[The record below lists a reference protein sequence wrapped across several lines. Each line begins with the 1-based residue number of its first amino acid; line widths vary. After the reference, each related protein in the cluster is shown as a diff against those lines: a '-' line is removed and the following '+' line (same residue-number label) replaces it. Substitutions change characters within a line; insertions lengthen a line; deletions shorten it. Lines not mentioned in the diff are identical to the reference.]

1 MSETGEVS
9 QKNKLFTAA
18 VLLLLVIVAVLGYLN
33 YRTVS
38 AARGA
43 NPGSAGQI
51 LIHGLQ
57 GQDVVITMSD
67 LEKLPAVTQHAE
79 AEQAG
84 GEEIQVD
91 ATGSLLDTLLEQYG
105 RSQQDF
111 SRIRF
116 TAKDGYSIAV
126 PADIL
131 KNRQIILSY
140 INDGKPLEQD
150 WQPVRVVIP
159 GERAMYWVKDMIRID
174 LETGADKV
182 PATQL
187 VFLDTAAPKLPQ
199 ESYQDDGS
207 TGKVIRI
214 SDLIAKYCWGG
225 PVQNVFIEAA
235 DGLEKNET
243 NVNFSNADLEITGQ
257 DTPKFLE
264 PGLPEGMTIRDVLV
278 VNYGATAFFDY
289 AEGIRVLPKQTLG
302 SKTGIALSE
311 IIKQTGLAGADDYL
325 FTMADGGSVMVATT
339 DLGSALV
346 YEDADGSL
354 AFTGSG
360 ASGPVNV
367 GDLLSI
373 EPVT

>member
-159 GERAMYWVKDMIRID
+159 G
-174 LETGADKV
+174 
-182 PATQL
+182 
-187 VFLDTAAPKLPQ
+187 
-199 ESYQDDGS
+199 
-207 TGKVIRI
+207 
-214 SDLIAKYCWGG
+214 
-225 PVQNVFIEAA
+225 
-235 DGLEKNET
+235 
-243 NVNFSNADLEITGQ
+243 
-257 DTPKFLE
+257 
-264 PGLPEGMTIRDVLV
+264 
-278 VNYGATAFFDY
+278 
-289 AEGIRVLPKQTLG
+289 
-302 SKTGIALSE
+302 
-311 IIKQTGLAGADDYL
+311 
-325 FTMADGGSVMVATT
+325 
-339 DLGSALV
+339 
-346 YEDADGSL
+346 
-354 AFTGSG
+354 
-360 ASGPVNV
+360 
-367 GDLLSI
+367 
-373 EPVT
+373 